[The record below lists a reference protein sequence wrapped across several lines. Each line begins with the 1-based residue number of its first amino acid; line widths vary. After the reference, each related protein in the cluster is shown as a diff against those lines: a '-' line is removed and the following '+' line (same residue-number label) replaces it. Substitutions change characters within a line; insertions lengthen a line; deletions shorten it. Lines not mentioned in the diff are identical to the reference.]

1 MNSSLNKSF
10 FYCFHFQR
18 ALCCLEKTIQFFPP
32 ISLAKHGQ
40 MHISIHVDPLRDQV
54 SVYRR
59 QPSPVRA
66 TVLGT
71 ESFSFVFH
79 TYSLKLSITPTF
91 IT

>member
-10 FYCFHFQR
+10 FIAFISKELSVVWKNYTVQR
-18 ALCCLEKTIQFFPP
+18 RTEFFSP
-32 ISLAKHGQ
+32 ISLAEHCQ

-71 ESFSFVFH
+71 ESFSFVFTH
-79 TYSLKLSITPTF
+79 NL
-91 IT
+91 